1 MRIRP
6 LFAGWS
12 PWGGSHNPFHAQS
25 PDPNSNHS
33 YPQRSA
39 MTSPITSG
47 KLDDTLG
54 VQAAALKL
62 RVQRQQVLAA
72 NIANA
77 DTPGYKAVDFDFRSA
92 MRAAVGDAPAAVSR
106 AASAPASA
114 PAVTSP
120 GHLSP
125 SRSAYAGIST
135 ADYKTQY
142 RMPAQP
148 SADGNSVDMD
158 LERARFAE
166 NSVKYEAAL
175 KFLNG
180 QIKTLLSA
188 IQG

>member
-1 MRIRP
+1 MSDTTI
-6 LFAGWS
+6 
-12 PWGGSHNPFHAQS
+12 H
-25 PDPNSNHS
+25 
-33 YPQRSA
+33 
-39 MTSPITSG
+39 G
-47 KLDDTLG
+47 KLDQALG
-54 VQAAALKL
+54 VQSAALAL

-77 DTPGYKAVDFDFRSA
+77 DTPGYKAIDFDFTRA
-92 MRAAVGDAPAAVSR
+92 MRAATGGSGAGAAQQAAAV
-106 AASAPASA
+106 
-114 PAVTSP
+114 PAVTSA
-120 GHLSP
+120 GHQVA
-125 SRSAYAGIST
+125 SRSAFAGQST
-135 ADYKTQY
+135 DYRTQY

>member
-1 MRIRP
+1 M
-6 LFAGWS
+6 
-12 PWGGSHNPFHAQS
+12 
-25 PDPNSNHS
+25 NS
-33 YPQRSA
+33 
-39 MTSPITSG
+39 TPITG
-47 KLDDTLG
+47 KLDQALS
-54 VQAAALKL
+54 VQSAALAL
-62 RVQRQQVLAA
+62 RVQRQQVLAS

-77 DTPGYKAVDFDFRSA
+77 DTPGYKAVDFDFG
-92 MRAAVGDAPAAVSR
+92 RALANATGGTQAATSNAVAQAAAAPMATA
-106 AASAPASA
+106 
-114 PAVTSP
+114 P
-120 GHLSP
+120 GHIQP
-125 SRSAYAGIST
+125 SRSAYAGLST
-135 ADYKTQY
+135 SYATQY

>member
-1 MRIRP
+1 M
-6 LFAGWS
+6 S
-12 PWGGSHNPFHAQS
+12 S
-25 PDPNSNHS
+25 
-33 YPQRSA
+33 
-39 MTSPITSG
+39 TPITG
-47 KLDDTLG
+47 KLDQALS
-54 VQAAALKL
+54 VQSTALAL
-62 RVQRQQVLAA
+62 RVQRQQVLAS

-77 DTPGYKAVDFDFRSA
+77 DTPGYKAVDFDFTRA
-92 MRAAVGDAPAAVSR
+92 MRNAVGGTQA
-106 AASAPASA
+106 ASA
-114 PAVTSP
+114 PAVTAAVTAA
-120 GHLSP
+120 GHVSG
-125 SRSAYAGIST
+125 SRSAYAGLST
-135 ADYKTQY
+135 DYTTQY

>member
-1 MRIRP
+1 M
-6 LFAGWS
+6 S
-12 PWGGSHNPFHAQS
+12 P
-25 PDPNSNHS
+25 
-33 YPQRSA
+33 
-39 MTSPITSG
+39 TPITG
-47 KLDDTLG
+47 KLDQALS
-54 VQAAALKL
+54 VQSTALAL
-62 RVQRQQVLAA
+62 RVQRQQALAS

-77 DTPGYKAVDFDFRSA
+77 DTPGYKAVDFDFT
-92 MRAAVGDAPAAVSR
+92 RALRNATGGTQAVAAQQ
-106 AASAPASA
+106 AASA
-114 PAVTSP
+114 PAVTAA
-120 GHLSP
+120 GHQQG
-125 SRSAYAGIST
+125 SRSAYAGLST
-135 ADYKTQY
+135 DYTTQY